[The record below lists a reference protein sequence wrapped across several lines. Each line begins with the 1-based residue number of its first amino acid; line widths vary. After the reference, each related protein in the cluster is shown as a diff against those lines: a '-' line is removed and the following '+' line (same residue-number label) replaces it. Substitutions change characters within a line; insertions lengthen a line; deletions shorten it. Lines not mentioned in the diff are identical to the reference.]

1 MKIIKLLFMFLI
13 LINII
18 KNTSAS
24 EISNR
29 AYIKSIIIETS
40 LKSNYVTPSLALAV
54 AQVESNFN
62 PNAVSSKG
70 AIGVMQIMPRT
81 ALYEYGITKERL
93 FNPETNIKIGIKFLN
108 HLITKYNGRVDIA
121 LSHYNGGS
129 AVGKWPNLQI
139 IPATYNYVI
148 KVLKISEKNKSNFFK
163 NQKYVNLKNKEFK
176 KRTNLDKNIQ
186 DIDRWLNIYKKLKRN
201 EKKRNQISKIS
212 MKYNNQYFNY
222 MGTGTLNFS
231 FR

>member
-13 LINII
+13 LINVI

-24 EISNR
+24 QISNR

-40 LKSNYVTPSLALAV
+40 LKTNYVSPSLALAV

-81 ALYEYGITKERL
+81 ALYEYGITKEKL
-93 FNPETNIKIGIKFLN
+93 FNPKTNIKIGIKFLN
-108 HLITKYNGRVDIA
+108 HLITKYNGRIDIA

-129 AVGKWPNLQI
+129 AVGKWPNLKI

-148 KVLKISEKNKSNFFK
+148 KVLKISERNNSNIFK
-163 NQKYVNLKNKEFK
+163 HQKYVNLKNKEFK
-176 KRTNLDKNIQ
+176 KGTNLDKNIQ
-186 DIDRWLNIYKKLKRN
+186 DIDKWLNIYKKLKRN
-201 EKKRNQISKIS
+201 KKKVNQLSKIT
-212 MKYNNQYFNY
+212 MKNNDQYFNY
-222 MGTGTLNFS
+222 MGTGTLNLS

>member
-40 LKSNYVTPSLALAV
+40 LKSNYVSPSLALAV

-163 NQKYVNLKNKEFK
+163 EFK
-176 KRTNLDKNIQ
+176 NETNLDKNIQ